1 MKMPSPQRTPS
12 KFLDPLLTIVFSILF
27 GSAGFLLLYGHY
39 TLHFSHVNWIYST
52 GRDLLQHQL
61 GWEFFRQEPWRFPLG
76 SIQAYGYP
84 VGTSVTFLD
93 SIPLFAF
100 FFKLL
105 SPWLPA
111 NFQYLG
117 LWELTSVIGQMLLGM
132 LILKEFTR
140 SWPARILGA
149 CLLVLAPPMIY
160 RAFFHN
166 SLSAQWIIL
175 AAIWFVILEYRH
187 KFWRWAWLF
196 LFALAMLIHLYFV
209 PMILPLWLISLYFH
223 YAGEKK
229 RWPVIIDVLA
239 VAAVIFW
246 VGYCTGIFGVAAGE
260 LAQAGYGNYS
270 WNLNGFINPD
280 GFSRLIK
287 SLPLASDG
295 QEEGFSYLGLG
306 NLILILLALL
316 LFLVK
321 DRARKN
327 LKMLL
332 PFGIAALV
340 YLLFALSN
348 VAYINSAPIWQVQL
362 SNQLLNVFNLFRAS
376 GRFIWPVF
384 YFLVLFG
391 LIVVARNIRHPELL
405 LLAVLLIQFFD
416 IQPLY
421 SSKQVKG
428 YAEYTSKMQDSF
440 WTDAAKTNKAIVV
453 IPTEYYEQVV
463 LYADKNHMTI
473 NSGYFARADYP
484 AMEANALKV
493 WNDLLA
499 GKPDPQTLY
508 LLSEP
513 KYAKSAAA
521 NLSKSMYLCNFN
533 DYTVLFSRENEV
545 AKTAGD
551 LDAHCT
557 TPSP

>member
-1 MKMPSPQRTPS
+1 MNMPSAQKTPS
-12 KFLDPLLTIVFSILF
+12 KFLDHLLTIVFSILF

-39 TLHFSHVNWIYST
+39 TLHFTHVNWIYST

-84 VGTSVTFLD
+84 IGTSITFLD

-100 FFKLL
+100 FFKLF
-105 SPWLPA
+105 SPWLPP

-117 LWELTSVIGQMLLGM
+117 LWELASVIGQMLLGM

-140 SWPARILGA
+140 SWLVRILGA
-149 CLLVLAPPMIY
+149 CLLVLSPPMIY

-166 SLSAQWIIL
+166 SLSAQWLLL
-175 AAIWFVILEYRH
+175 AAIWFVIQEYRH
-187 KFWRWAWLF
+187 KLWHWAWPF

-209 PMILPLWLISLYFH
+209 PMIIPLWVISLYFH
-223 YAGEKK
+223 YSRERK
-229 RWPVIIDVLA
+229 RWQVFIDILA
-239 VAAVIFW
+239 VIAVILV
-246 VGYCTGIFGVAAGE
+246 VGYCIGIFGVAAGE
-260 LAQAGYGNYS
+260 LVSEGYGNYS
-270 WNLNGFINPD
+270 WNLNGFFNPD
-280 GFSRLIK
+280 GFSRFLK

-306 NLILILLALL
+306 NLILIPLALL

-321 DRARKN
+321 DRAHKN
-327 LKMLL
+327 LKGLL
-332 PFGIAALV
+332 SFGVAALV

-348 VAYINSAPIWQVQL
+348 TAFFNTTQIWNLHLL
-362 SNQLLNVFNLFRAS
+362 SGLLNVLNLFRAS

-384 YFLVLFG
+384 YLLVSFG

-405 LLAVLLIQFFD
+405 LLPILLIQFFD

-421 SSKQVKG
+421 SSKRVKG
-428 YAEYTSKMQDSF
+428 YAEYTSKMQDGF
-440 WTDAAKTNKAIVV
+440 WTAAAKTNKAIVI

-463 LYADKNHMTI
+463 LYADKNHMTV
-473 NSGYFARADYP
+473 NSGYFARADYN
-484 AMEANALKV
+484 AMEANALQI

-499 GKPDPQTLY
+499 GKSDPQTLY
-508 LLSEP
+508 LLSEQ
-513 KYAKSAAA
+513 KYTDSAAA

-533 DYTVLFSRENEV
+533 DYTVLFSRENEG
-545 AKTAGD
+545 AKIAGD
-551 LDAHCT
+551 LESYCSI
-557 TPSP
+557 PFQ

>member
-1 MKMPSPQRTPS
+1 MNMPSAQKTPS
-12 KFLDPLLTIVFSILF
+12 KFLDHLLTIVFSILF

-39 TLHFSHVNWIYST
+39 TLHFTHVNWIYST

-84 VGTSVTFLD
+84 IGTSITFLD

-100 FFKLL
+100 FFKLFSL
-105 SPWLPA
+105 WLPS

-117 LWELTSVIGQMLLGM
+117 LWELASVIGQMLLGM

-140 SWPARILGA
+140 SWLVRILGA
-149 CLLVLAPPMIY
+149 CLLVLSPPMIY

-166 SLSAQWIIL
+166 SLSAQWLLL
-175 AAIWFVILEYRH
+175 AAIWFVIQEYRH
-187 KFWRWAWLF
+187 KLWHWAWPF

-209 PMILPLWLISLYFH
+209 PMIIPLWVISLYFH
-223 YAGEKK
+223 YSRERK
-229 RWPVIIDVLA
+229 RWQVFIDILA
-239 VAAVIFW
+239 VIAVILV
-246 VGYCTGIFGVAAGE
+246 VGYCIGIFGVAAGE
-260 LAQAGYGNYS
+260 LVSEGYGNYS
-270 WNLNGFINPD
+270 WNLNGFFNPD
-280 GFSRLIK
+280 GFSRFLK

-306 NLILILLALL
+306 NLILIPLALL

-321 DRARKN
+321 DRAHKN
-327 LKMLL
+327 LKGLL
-332 PFGIAALV
+332 SFGVAALV

-348 VAYINSAPIWQVQL
+348 TAFFNTTQIWNLHLL
-362 SNQLLNVFNLFRAS
+362 SGLLNVLNLFRAS

-384 YFLVLFG
+384 YLLVSFG

-405 LLAVLLIQFFD
+405 LLPILLIQFFD

-421 SSKQVKG
+421 SSKRVKG
-428 YAEYTSKMQDSF
+428 YAEYTSKMQDGF
-440 WTDAAKTNKAIVV
+440 WTAAAKTNKAIVI

-463 LYADKNHMTI
+463 LYADKNHMTV
-473 NSGYFARADYP
+473 NSGYFARADYN
-484 AMEANALKV
+484 AMEANALQI

-499 GKPDPQTLY
+499 GKSDPQTLY
-508 LLSEP
+508 LLSEQ
-513 KYAKSAAA
+513 KYTDSAAA

-533 DYTVLFSRENEV
+533 DYTVLFSKDNEV
-545 AKTAGD
+545 AKIAGD
-551 LDAHCT
+551 LESYCSI
-557 TPSP
+557 PFQ

>member
-1 MKMPSPQRTPS
+1 MNMPSAQKTPS
-12 KFLDPLLTIVFSILF
+12 KFLDHLLTIVFSILF

-39 TLHFSHVNWIYST
+39 TLHFTHVNWIYST

-84 VGTSVTFLD
+84 IGTSITFLD

-100 FFKLL
+100 FFKLFSL
-105 SPWLPA
+105 WLPS

-117 LWELTSVIGQMLLGM
+117 LWELASVIGQMLLGM

-140 SWPARILGA
+140 SWLVRILGA
-149 CLLVLAPPMIY
+149 CLLVLSPPMIY

-166 SLSAQWIIL
+166 SLSAQWLLL
-175 AAIWFVILEYRH
+175 AAIWFVIQEYRH
-187 KFWRWAWLF
+187 KLWHWAWPF

-209 PMILPLWLISLYFH
+209 PMIIPLWVISLYFH
-223 YAGEKK
+223 YSRERK
-229 RWPVIIDVLA
+229 RWQVFIDILA
-239 VAAVIFW
+239 VIAVILV
-246 VGYCTGIFGVAAGE
+246 VGYCIGIFGVAAGE
-260 LAQAGYGNYS
+260 LVSEGYGNYS
-270 WNLNGFINPD
+270 WNLNGFFNPD
-280 GFSRLIK
+280 GFSRFLK

-306 NLILILLALL
+306 NLILIPLALL

-321 DRARKN
+321 DRAHKN
-327 LKMLL
+327 LKGLL
-332 PFGIAALV
+332 SFGVAALV

-348 VAYINSAPIWQVQL
+348 TAFFNTTQIWNLHLL
-362 SNQLLNVFNLFRAS
+362 SGLLNVLNLFRAS

-384 YFLVLFG
+384 YLLISFG

-405 LLAVLLIQFFD
+405 LLPILLIQFFD

-421 SSKQVKG
+421 SSKRVKG
-428 YAEYTSKMQDSF
+428 YAEYTSKMQDGF
-440 WTDAAKTNKAIVV
+440 WTAAAKTNKAIVI

-463 LYADKNHMTI
+463 LYADKNHMTV
-473 NSGYFARADYP
+473 NSGYFARADYN
-484 AMEANALKV
+484 AMEANALQI

-499 GKPDPQTLY
+499 GKSDPQTLY
-508 LLSEP
+508 LLSEQ
-513 KYAKSAAA
+513 KYTDSAAA

-533 DYTVLFSRENEV
+533 DYTVLFSKDNEV
-545 AKTAGD
+545 AKIAGD
-551 LDAHCT
+551 LESYCSI
-557 TPSP
+557 PFQ

>member
-1 MKMPSPQRTPS
+1 MNNSSRQKCSP
-12 KFLDPLLTIVFSILF
+12 KALDTLLIIVFSILF
-27 GSAGFLLLYGHY
+27 GLAGFLLLYGHF
-39 TLHFSHVNWIYST
+39 TLHFKHVNWIYST

-61 GWEFFRQEPWRFPLG
+61 GWEFFRNEPWRFPLG
-76 SIQAYGYP
+76 TIQAYGYP
-84 VGTSVTFLD
+84 IGTSVTYLD

-105 SPWLPA
+105 SHWLPK
-111 NFQYLG
+111 NFQYFG

-149 CLLVLAPPMIY
+149 CLLVLSPTMIY

-187 KFWRWAWLF
+187 KLWHWAWLF

-209 PMILPLWLISLYFH
+209 PMIMPLWIISLYFH
-223 YAGEKK
+223 YSGQKK
-229 RWPVIIDVLA
+229 RWPILIDILA
-239 VAAVIFW
+239 VVAVIF
-246 VGYCTGIFGVAAGE
+246 VIGYCTGIFAVSAGE
-260 LAQAGYGNYS
+260 IVLSVYGNFS
-270 WNLNGFINPD
+270 WNLNGFFNPD
-280 GFSRLIK
+280 GFSKILK
-287 SLPLASDG
+287 GLPLASDG

-306 NLILILLALL
+306 NLILIPLALL

-327 LKMLL
+327 LKVLL
-332 PFGIAALV
+332 PFGIVSLG
-340 YLLFALSN
+340 YLLFAASN
-348 VAYINSAPIWQVQL
+348 TAFFNTTPIWNIPL
-362 SNQLLNVFNLFRAS
+362 STGISNILDLFRAS
-376 GRFIWPVF
+376 ARFIWPVF

-391 LIVVARNIRHPELL
+391 LIAVARNIRHPELL
-405 LLAVLLIQFFD
+405 LLPILLIQFFD

-421 SSKQVKG
+421 SSKRVKG

-440 WTDAAKTNKAIVV
+440 WSEAAKTNKSIVI

-463 LYADKNHMTI
+463 LYADKNHMTV
-473 NSGYFARADYP
+473 NSGYFARADYN
-484 AMEANALKV
+484 AMEANAQQV

-499 GKPDPQTLY
+499 GKSDSHTLY
-508 LLSEP
+508 LLSQP
-513 KYAKSAAA
+513 KYADSAAA

-533 DYTVLFSRENEV
+533 DYTVLFSKENEV
-545 AKTAGD
+545 TKTVGD
-551 LDAHCT
+551 LESRCT
-557 TPSP
+557 IPNP